1 MFWKTWVPKLHLLNM
16 CGRVARLNQYCEY
29 WLVLHLLEDENIVA
43 KQEYKC
49 SVYIVASD
57 VLYFFL
63 AWLEKPHVI
72 GCVVAFLLDC
82 IWFEICND
90 AVFKCMMPFFVMIKK
105 GKKSQNDLLFRILRC
120 NNKHALLAIW
130 IRPFYFEVFMS
141 FCFV

>member
-1 MFWKTWVPKLHLLNM
+1 M

-63 AWLEKPHVI
+63 A
-72 GCVVAFLLDC
+72 
-82 IWFEICND
+82 
-90 AVFKCMMPFFVMIKK
+90 
-105 GKKSQNDLLFRILRC
+105 
-120 NNKHALLAIW
+120 
-130 IRPFYFEVFMS
+130 
-141 FCFV
+141 